1 MKEKKPDKANREE
14 RTQLESDEN
23 REERIDKVMYVM
35 AEIYGFKL
43 SDDILNIYH
52 EIFDQKYRDADEIEH
67 AVKVWLSSYGDNKY
81 SFFPKPGQLLE
92 IIVSPEGL
100 YQIEKRIT
108 QRHILRL
115 PAPKPTEEQ
124 IKANINA
131 IRSWKEKKLPNLLNK
146 IEPIKK
152 LSDKEREKNIARLR
166 AQAEDLKDLDNPN
179 EE

>member
-14 RTQLESDEN
+14 RTQLESNEN

-52 EIFDQKYRDADEIEH
+52 EIFDLKYRDADEIEH
-67 AVKVWLSSYGDNKY
+67 AVKIWLSSYGDNKY

-92 IIVSPEGL
+92 IMLGPKGL
-100 YQIEKRIT
+100 EQIEQQNDRRYIF
-108 QRHILRL
+108 RL

-124 IKANINA
+124 IEANLSA
-131 IRSWKEKKLPNLLNK
+131 IKSWKEKKLPNLLNK
-146 IEPIKK
+146 IEPIGK
-152 LSDKEREKNIARLR
+152 LTDKEREKNIARFR